1 MFVQRYLALIVTKI
15 EVDGTVDKDL
25 SYNTKSEV
33 SLINDLQVLAWYFK
47 KESTYPEI
55 HLMPDCTGPSGGNF
69 LKQLSILR
77 SLQKIGIREGLK
89 YFDMRYEVICFQV
102 DNFVF

>member
-1 MFVQRYLALIVTKI
+1 MMN
-15 EVDGTVDKDL
+15 VDGIVDSDL
-25 SYNTKSEV
+25 TF
-33 SLINDLQVLAWYFK
+33 DLQVLAWYFK

-77 SLQKIGIREGLK
+77 EGLK